1 VPFASLEAALA
12 WLDGHTDLESKVPN
26 RRSLPT
32 LDRIREVMR
41 MLGEPARAYPAI
53 HLTGTNG
60 KGSTAA
66 MVSALLG
73 AQGLSVGTY
82 TSPNLSKVNERISRA
97 GSAIDDASL
106 VELLGTLALIE
117 PSLSDRPT
125 RFELLTAAAFAW
137 FADVAVDAAVVEV
150 GVGGTWDATNVIDGV
165 VAVLTNV
172 SYDHTDILGPT
183 LEGIAR
189 DKAGIVK
196 PGSVAVIGEEDP
208 SLVATIR
215 SVADAAGAEQVWVR
229 GEEFDC
235 VSNRLAVGGRLVD
248 VRTPGGFYH
257 ELLVPLH
264 GAHQGVNAACALG
277 AAEAFFGRAL
287 DPDVV
292 AEGFS
297 KVRVPGRLEVVG
309 RRPLCL
315 LDGAHNVAGMQ
326 VLAHALGDFSLQG
339 EIVAVV
345 GMLTG
350 RDPSAMLAPLA
361 SGGVRRV
368 VACAP
373 QSPRAQPAG
382 VVADAARAL
391 EMEAIVAGTV
401 DDAVGLAR
409 GIAGGDGMVLI
420 CGSLYVVA
428 EARALLVERQA
439 SLPPEPDSGPGR
451 VHRS

>member
-1 VPFASLEAALA
+1 VAPPFAFLADALA
-12 WLDGHTDLESKVPN
+12 WLDGHIDLESKVPS

-32 LDRIREVMR
+32 LDRMRELMR
-41 MLGEPARAYPAI
+41 MLGDPERTYPAV

-66 MVSALLG
+66 MVTALLG
-73 AQGLSVGTY
+73 ARGLAVGTY
-82 TSPNLSKVNERISRA
+82 TSPNLERVNERLSRS
-97 GSAIDDASL
+97 GTPIDDTSFTEVLASL
-106 VELLGTLALIE
+106 SLIE

-125 RFELLTAAAFAW
+125 RFELLTAAAFVW

-150 GVGGTWDATNVIDGV
+150 GVGGTWDATNVVDGV

-183 LEGIAR
+183 LEGIAV

-196 PGSVAVIGEEDP
+196 PGSVAVVGEEDP
-208 SLVATIR
+208 ALVAAIR
-215 SVADAAGAEQVWVR
+215 AVADEAGAAQVWVR

-235 VSNRLAVGGRLVD
+235 TSNQLAVGGRLVD
-248 VRTPGGFYH
+248 LRTPAGLYRD
-257 ELLVPLH
+257 LLVPLH
-264 GAHQGVNAACALG
+264 GAHQGLNAVCAL
-277 AAEAFFGRAL
+277 AAVEAFFGAPL

-297 KVRVPGRLEVVG
+297 KVAVPGRLEVVG

-315 LDGAHNVAGMQ
+315 LDGAHNVAGME
-326 VLAHALGDFSLQG
+326 VLGRALRDFAVTG
-339 EIVAVV
+339 TTVAAV

-361 SGGVRRV
+361 TAGVRTL

-373 QSPRAQPAG
+373 ASPRAQPAEAVAEVARAAG
-382 VVADAARAL
+382 MEVVVAGPVREGVAQAL
-391 EMEAIVAGTV
+391 ELAGEDGLVVVA
-401 DDAVGLAR
+401 
-409 GIAGGDGMVLI
+409 
-420 CGSLYVVA
+420 GSLYVVA
-428 EARALLVERQA
+428 EARALLVDQA
-439 SLPPEPDSGPGR
+439 ASAPPG
-451 VHRS
+451 H